1 MDIRVRMV
9 IVGLIL
15 GVLVAVV
22 VAVQGCGTHH
32 PDKRN
37 VPRAAR

>member
-1 MDIRVRMV
+1 VDIRVRMV
-9 IVGLIL
+9 IVGLIV
-15 GVLVAVV
+15 GVVFAIV

-37 VPRAAR
+37 IPRSAR